1 MRSVK
6 SLTFWRTVVAVVA
19 FALVAYTVL
28 APSEAAAEPARL
40 ALRTHT
46 KRGRAESREEQGREE
61 SRAERRSTRASVHEH
76 QDGAIYGPRAPFSQ
90 VGILSTPTG
99 PIALFAR
106 PTRRAADRW
115 NYFAV
120 SNQTVPQKLPVFRD
134 GRDCGKL
141 LGCPEVSDGDA
152 LDVRGS
158 GQATVTLY
166 ARD

>member
-46 KRGRAESREEQGREE
+46 KRGRAESREEQGR
-61 SRAERRSTRASVHEH
+61 AERRSTRAVHEH
-76 QDGAIYGPRAPFSQ
+76 QDSALYGPRAPFSQ